1 MQFAYKVSDAR
12 GRMETG
18 RAEAESREQLIARF
32 KSQGKFPLEVKAEGK
47 GKGAAATVKAPGGG
61 IKAQE
66 RLIFTQQ
73 LGGLLSSGIS
83 IERALEIMSRL
94 ANNVRI
100 TELVRQLKRS
110 LQEGHSFTNALEM
123 FPKHFPTLYISMVR
137 AGEAGGILAQVLKKL
152 AQYQEEEIA
161 LRRFVVSSLT
171 YPAMIMV
178 ASSLAV
184 VYFVGDV
191 IPKFQ
196 GILEGMGQELPLI
209 TKLVMA
215 VGTAFKDYWWALL
228 LLIGLMFLWL
238 IRHVATTAGRV
249 RLDRLKLQLPLLGD
263 LMQKVAVSKMAM
275 ALSLLTN
282 SGVPLLA
289 GLNITSEI
297 VGNAVLGKA
306 LREVEREVRGG
317 NTLVSSMHA
326 QKVFPV
332 MAVEMIGVGEESG
345 NINEMLEQVAKTYD
359 GEVKNALGIFMSLF
373 EPLLILAMVGVI
385 GILAVA
391 VLLPLVNLNSQL

>member
-1 MQFAYKVSDAR
+1 MQFSYKVSDAR
-12 GRMETG
+12 GRIETG
-18 RAEAESREQLIARF
+18 RTEADSREQLITQL

-47 GKGAAATVKAPGGG
+47 NAVGGELLVRGKR
-61 IKAQE
+61 IKGQE
-66 RLIFTQQ
+66 RLVFTQQ
-73 LGGLLSSGIS
+73 LAGLLSSGIS
-83 IERALEIMSRL
+83 IERALNIMSRL
-94 ANNVRI
+94 ANNSQI
-100 TELVRQLKRS
+100 AGLVQQLKRA
-110 LQEGHSFTNALEM
+110 LQEGHSFTAALERYPQN
-123 FPKHFPTLYISMVR
+123 FPALYISMVR

-171 YPAMIMV
+171 YPALIMG

-196 GILEGMGQELPLI
+196 GILEGMGQELPFI
-209 TKLVMA
+209 TKVVMS
-215 VGTAFKDYWWALL
+215 VGTGFKNYWWALL
-228 LLIGLMFLWL
+228 LLIGFGLLWL
-238 IRHVATTAGRV
+238 IRHVATAAGRF
-249 RLDRLKLQLPLLGD
+249 RLDVIKLKLPLLGD

-282 SGVPLLA
+282 SGVPLLT

-297 VGNAVLGKA
+297 VGNAVLSKA
-306 LREVEREVRGG
+306 LREVEREVKAG

-359 GEVKNALGIFMSLF
+359 NEVKNSLGIFMSLF
-373 EPLLILAMVGVI
+373 EPLLILTMVGVI

-391 VLLPLVNLNSQL
+391 ILLPLVNLNSQL

>member
-137 AGEAGGILAQVLKKL
+137 AGEAGGILAQVLK
-152 AQYQEEEIA
+152 
-161 LRRFVVSSLT
+161 
-171 YPAMIMV
+171 
-178 ASSLAV
+178 
-184 VYFVGDV
+184 
-191 IPKFQ
+191 
-196 GILEGMGQELPLI
+196 
-209 TKLVMA
+209 
-215 VGTAFKDYWWALL
+215 
-228 LLIGLMFLWL
+228 
-238 IRHVATTAGRV
+238 
-249 RLDRLKLQLPLLGD
+249 
-263 LMQKVAVSKMAM
+263 
-275 ALSLLTN
+275 
-282 SGVPLLA
+282 
-289 GLNITSEI
+289 
-297 VGNAVLGKA
+297 
-306 LREVEREVRGG
+306 
-317 NTLVSSMHA
+317 
-326 QKVFPV
+326 
-332 MAVEMIGVGEESG
+332 
-345 NINEMLEQVAKTYD
+345 
-359 GEVKNALGIFMSLF
+359 
-373 EPLLILAMVGVI
+373 
-385 GILAVA
+385 
-391 VLLPLVNLNSQL
+391 

>member
-1 MQFAYKVSDAR
+1 
-12 GRMETG
+12 
-18 RAEAESREQLIARF
+18 L
-32 KSQGKFPLEVKAEGK
+32 P
-47 GKGAAATVKAPGGG
+47 
-61 IKAQE
+61 
-66 RLIFTQQ
+66 
-73 LGGLLSSGIS
+73 
-83 IERALEIMSRL
+83 
-94 ANNVRI
+94 
-100 TELVRQLKRS
+100 
-110 LQEGHSFTNALEM
+110 
-123 FPKHFPTLYISMVR
+123 
-137 AGEAGGILAQVLKKL
+137 QVLKKL

-171 YPAMIMV
+171 YPAMIAV

-184 VYFVGDV
+184 IYFVGDV

-196 GILEGMGQELPLI
+196 GILEGMGQELPFI
-209 TKLVMA
+209 TQAVMT
-215 VGTAFKDYWWALL
+215 VGTGCKNYWWALL
-228 LLIGLMFLWL
+228 LGIGLIGIWMVQL
-238 IRHVATTAGRV
+238 VATKSGRF
-249 RLDRLKLQLPLLGD
+249 RLDRLKLKLPMLGD

-297 VGNAVLGKA
+297 VGNVVLGKA
-306 LREVEREVRGG
+306 LREVEREVKAG
-317 NTLVSSMHA
+317 NTLVASMHA

-359 GEVKNALGIFMSLF
+359 NEVKNSLGVFMSLF
-373 EPLLILAMVGVI
+373 EPLLILSMVGII

-391 VLLPLVNLNSQL
+391 ILLPLVNLNSQL

>member
-1 MQFAYKVSDAR
+1 MQFIYKVSDAR
-12 GRMETG
+12 GRIETG
-18 RAEAESREQLIARF
+18 RTEAESREQLITRF

-47 GKGAAATVKAPGGG
+47 GAAASVRVRAGG

-83 IERALEIMSRL
+83 IERALGIMGRL
-94 ANNVRI
+94 ANNSHI
-100 TELVRQLKRS
+100 TELVQQLKRS

-123 FPKHFPTLYISMVR
+123 YPQHFPALYISMVR

-171 YPAMIMV
+171 YPAMIMI

-215 VGTAFKDYWWALL
+215 VGTVFKDYWWVLL
-228 LLIGLMFLWL
+228 AVIGLVFFWL
-238 IRHVATTAGRV
+238 LQHAATTTGRF
-249 RLDRLKLQLPLLGD
+249 RLDRLKLQLPFLGD
-263 LMQKVAVSKMAM
+263 LIQKVAVSKMAM

-306 LREVEREVRGG
+306 LQEVEREVRAG

-359 GEVKNALGIFMSLF
+359 NEVKNALGIFMSLF
-373 EPLLILAMVGVI
+373 EPLLILTMVGVI